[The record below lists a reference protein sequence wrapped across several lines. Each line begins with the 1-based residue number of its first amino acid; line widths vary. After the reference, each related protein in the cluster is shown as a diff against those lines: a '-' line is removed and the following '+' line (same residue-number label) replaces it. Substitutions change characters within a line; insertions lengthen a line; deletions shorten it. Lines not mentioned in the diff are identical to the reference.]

1 MSYLY
6 NGVPEKEIPRLANK
20 AFNSINPGGFYI
32 IHDFMVENDRNGPH
46 LAALWQ
52 LQHLAFTPTA
62 KSLTPNWV
70 SHILKDVGFT
80 NIINKVL
87 IPGMTRVLW
96 GTKP

>member
-1 MSYLY
+1 
-6 NGVPEKEIPRLANK
+6 
-20 AFNSINPGGFYI
+20 
-32 IHDFMVENDRNGPH
+32 MVENDRNGPH

-80 NIINKVL
+80 NIINEVL